1 MKEGMGIG
9 MKRIV
14 FHLNSLE
21 RGGAE
26 RVVSTLAGQFVEKG
40 YEVYIA
46 TEWQGED
53 EYTIDSRITRVHV
66 GLSGKQENAGRFG
79 KFFARITNLR
89 KFLKKTKPD
98 IVIAFARKA
107 NYRALTAT
115 IGTKIPVIIST
126 RIAPVGCYD
135 HLTDK
140 IQIPI
145 LFRRAAGCVFQT
157 QEQKDF
163 FPKYLQDKSRIILN
177 AINPKFIGNPFPEKR
192 EKVVVHSGRI
202 VDFKNQLMLISA
214 FVEVHE
220 KHPDYILKIFGS
232 DTHDGTWE
240 KLEALI
246 EDKQAG
252 DYVRL
257 MGGSNQLEKDM
268 ICGALAAFSSDM
280 EGMPNAMLEA
290 MALGLPV
297 VATDCPPGGPRMV
310 ITPEENGLL
319 VPVGDE
325 KALAAAINRLI
336 ENPDFAEKLG
346 RNAAEIGKRAGAE
359 MIFGEWEDYINEVCS
374 KRA

>member
-1 MKEGMGIG
+1 MHT
-9 MKRIV
+9 IV

-26 RVVSTLAGQFVEKG
+26 RVVTNLAKQFVENG

-46 TEWQGED
+46 TEWTGEE
-53 EYTIDSRITRVHV
+53 EYEIDPRIHRVHV
-66 GLSGKQENAGRFG
+66 GLTSRQEKDGRIG
-79 KFFARITNLR
+79 KFIDRIVNLR
-89 KFLKKTKPD
+89 KFLKEIKPD

-115 IGTKIPVIIST
+115 IGTKIPVVISI
-126 RIAPVGCYD
+126 RIAPMGCYD
-135 HLTDK
+135 FLSDK

-163 FPKYLQDKSRIILN
+163 FPEYVQKKSRIILN
-177 AINPKFIGNPFPEKR
+177 AINPAFIGNPIPEQR

-202 VDFKNQLMLISA
+202 VDFKNQLMLIRA
-214 FVEVHE
+214 FEQVHS
-220 KHPDYILKIFGS
+220 KHPDYILRIFGQ

-240 KLEALI
+240 KLEAQI
-246 EDKQAG
+246 AQNKAE
-252 DYVRL
+252 DYVKL
-257 MGGSNQLEKDM
+257 MGGSSQLQKDM
-268 ICGALAAFSSDM
+268 INGAVAAFSSDV

-310 ITPEENGLL
+310 ITDGENGLL

-325 KALAAAINRLI
+325 DALVAAINRLI
-336 ENPDFAEKLG
+336 EDPQLADRLG
-346 RNAAEIGKRAGAE
+346 RNAAKISERAGAE
-359 MIFGEWEDYINEVCS
+359 VIFREWEKYLLEICDEQ
-374 KRA
+374 

>member
-1 MKEGMGIG
+1 MG

-14 FHLNSLE
+14 FHLNCLE

-26 RVVSTLAGQFVEKG
+26 RVVSVLAGQFAEWG

-66 GLSGKQENAGRFG
+66 GLAGKQENYGRFG
-79 KFFARITNLR
+79 KFFARIINLR
-89 KFLKKTKPD
+89 KFLKKTEPD

-157 QEQKDF
+157 QEQKEF
-163 FPKYLQDKSRIILN
+163 FPKFIRDKSRIILN
-177 AINPKFIGNPFPEKR
+177 PIDSKFIGNPFPSQR
-192 EKVVVHSGRI
+192 EKLVVHSGRI
-202 VDFKNQLMLISA
+202 VDFKNQEMLIRA
-214 FVEVHE
+214 FLEVHK
-220 KHPDYILKIFGS
+220 KHPDYTLKIFGA
-232 DTHDGTWE
+232 DAKDGTWE
-240 KLEALI
+240 KLVALI
-246 EDKQAG
+246 EENNAE
-252 DYVRL
+252 DYVKL
-257 MGGSNQLEKDM
+257 MGSSSQLEKDM
-268 ICGALAAFSSDM
+268 ITGAVAAFSSNE

-310 ITPEENGLL
+310 IIPEENGLL
-319 VPVGDE
+319 IPVGDT
-325 KALAAAINRLI
+325 ASLTVAINRLI
-336 ENPDFAEKLG
+336 EEPAFAENLG
-346 RNAAEIGKRAGAE
+346 KNAMEIGKKAGVE
-359 MIFGEWEDYINEVCS
+359 MISREWEEYMIACS
-374 KRA
+374 R

>member
-1 MKEGMGIG
+1 MK
-9 MKRIV
+9 KIV
-14 FHLNSLE
+14 FHLNCLE

-26 RVVSTLAGQFVEKG
+26 RVVTNLSGQFAEHG

-53 EYTIDSRITRVHV
+53 EYEIDSRVTRVHV
-66 GLSGKQENAGRFG
+66 GPSKEQEKKGRAAVFL
-79 KFFARITNLR
+79 ARIANLR
-89 KFLKKTKPD
+89 SFLKKVQPD

-115 IGTKIPVIIST
+115 IGTKIPVIISV

-140 IQIPI
+140 IQIPL
-145 LFRRAAGCVFQT
+145 LFPRAAGCVFQT

-177 AINPKFIGNPFPEKR
+177 AINPKFIGNPIPEQR
-192 EKVVVHSGRI
+192 EKVVMHSGRI
-202 VDFKNQLMLISA
+202 VDFKNQCMLIRA
-214 FVEVHE
+214 FEEVHR
-220 KHPDYILKIFGS
+220 KHPDYVLKIFGQN
-232 DTHDGTWE
+232 TFDGTWE
-240 KLEALI
+240 QLEAQI
-246 EDKQAG
+246 EKNQAW
-252 DYVRL
+252 DYVKL

-268 ICGALAAFSSDM
+268 INGAVAAFSSDM

-336 ENPDFAEKLG
+336 EDPEFAERLG
-346 RNAAEIGKRAGAE
+346 RNAAEIGKKAGAE
-359 MIFGEWEDYINEVCS
+359 MIFREWEDYINEICG
-374 KRA
+374 KK

>member
-1 MKEGMGIG
+1 MMRK
-9 MKRIV
+9 IV
-14 FHLNSLE
+14 FHLNCLE

-26 RVVSTLAGQFVEKG
+26 RVVTNLSGQFAAHG

-53 EYTIDSRITRVHV
+53 EYETDPRVKRVHV
-66 GLSGKQENAGRFG
+66 GLTDRQEKDNRVK
-79 KFFARITNLR
+79 KFADRISNLR
-89 KFLKKTKPD
+89 SFLKEVNPD

-115 IGTKIPVIIST
+115 IGTKIPVIISI

-135 HLTDK
+135 YLSDK

-163 FPKYLQDKSRIILN
+163 FPKYVQDKSRIILN
-177 AINPKFIGNPFPEKR
+177 AINPKFIGNPIPKER

-202 VDFKNQLMLISA
+202 VDFKNQLMLIRA
-214 FVEVHE
+214 FVEVH
-220 KHPDYILKIFGS
+220 KSHPDYILKIFGQ

-240 KLEALI
+240 KLEDLI
-246 EDKQAG
+246 REKQAG
-252 DYVRL
+252 DYVKL

-268 ICGALAAFSSDM
+268 IHGALAAFSSDV

-310 ITPEENGLL
+310 ITHEKNGLL

-325 KALAAAINRLI
+325 KALAAAMNRLI
-336 ENPDFAEKLG
+336 EEPDFAEMLG
-346 RNAAEIGKRAGAE
+346 QNAAEIGKKAGAE
-359 MIFGEWEDYINEVCS
+359 VIFEEWKDYIDEICSQKEV
-374 KRA
+374 